1 MPSQMLATYSQER
14 ALPEQPLPQELP
26 SKPRINII
34 NMTFGSA
41 GMQHNLRA
49 TSLDALLCQINCQAD
64 EVVRLQCLLCTF
76 I

>member
-1 MPSQMLATYSQER
+1 
-14 ALPEQPLPQELP
+14 
-26 SKPRINII
+26 
-34 NMTFGSA
+34 
-41 GMQHNLRA
+41 MQHNLRA